1 MATTT
6 TTQKTVRVVIT
17 GDSTGV
23 QQALGQADAK
33 AATVSGTI
41 KSSISAIGAA
51 LNKGGLVS
59 PFSSALEAVGGI
71 FDSLKEKSES
81 LAEKVSTIGAG
92 VAGAGGVLMVASSG
106 QVQALSQLKQSITD
120 TGGSYDDYSDQIDKV
135 VKQQLN
141 VGNSAEN
148 TYGALQTLTSGT
160 GSTTKALSLMTTAA
174 DLAASKHESL
184 NTAATQ
190 LAKVVQGNGSKVLAQ
205 YGITLSA
212 TGYSAANLTAAH
224 KALTAA
230 TTADNNAVNTANNDQ
245 QKVIDTLTLLGAAHK
260 ATAAQIS
267 KTTDAWSTLDQDV
280 PNTPKYAAD
289 QIIYNK
295 SLADMVGPAGL
306 SASQTIQLRN
316 ANDNYQAAQYKV
328 TQTGVAYTAAQKQLA
343 TEQADVTS
351 KTKTGQQAVTELGQ
365 KLAGQASASV
375 SGFTGQLRV
384 LGVKI
389 EDQVATIGQRY
400 GPAITG
406 IGVGITA
413 AGSAVNLASSIMGHF
428 KDTTDAAKDSTE
440 ALTDS
445 ERVAKDA
452 AEAQAIADG
461 EVDTSLLPVILTVG
475 LIVAAIALLAIGIYE
490 LVTHWSA
497 VFGAIKAVV
506 ADAWHFIDG
515 NFIQPVMGAFS
526 AVVDFIRDHWQLILA
541 IITGPIGLAV
551 LAIKDNFNSIINF
564 ISGVPGTILNFFSA
578 LPGQFVTLGWNLVV
592 GIARGIS
599 SGVGQIAH
607 ALDDILHSAVSSIP
621 VLGGVLSHIP
631 GLASGGI
638 VTSPTLAV
646 IGEAGPEAVVP
657 LSGLSNVANN
667 GILPL
672 GSYTGAQ
679 NGSAAY
685 EAAKGAGQVI
695 NFQQVNYTQADPT
708 EIANEVT
715 WNLSR
720 LAS

>member
-23 QQALGQADAK
+23 QQALGAADAK

-41 KSSISAIGAA
+41 KSSINAIGAA

-106 QVQALSQLKQSITD
+106 QVQALAQLKQSITD
-120 TGGSYDDYSDQIDKV
+120 TGGSYDDYSDQIDEV
-135 VKQQLN
+135 VKKQLN

-160 GSTTKALSLMTTAA
+160 GSTSKALGLMSTAA

-190 LAKVVQGNGSKVLAQ
+190 LSKVVQGNGSKVLAQ
-205 YGITLSA
+205 YGITLA
-212 TGYSAANLTAAH
+212 GTGATAAQVASAQ

-230 TTADNNAVNTANNDQ
+230 TTADDNAVQKANDGQ

-260 ATAAQIS
+260 ATATQI
-267 KTTDAWSTLDQDV
+267 KATTDAWSALDQDR
-280 PNTPKYAAD
+280 PNTPQYAAD
-289 QIIYNK
+289 QITYNK
-295 SLADMVGPAGL
+295 ALAAMVGPAGL

-316 ANDNYQAAQYKV
+316 ANDSYQAAQYKV

-343 TEQADVTS
+343 TDQADVTS

-365 KLAGQASASV
+365 KLSGQASASV

-428 KDTTDAAKDSTE
+428 KDTTEASTAAQEGLKAATAE
-440 ALTDS
+440 TALADDGLTVS
-445 ERVAKDA
+445 ETA
-452 AEAQAIADG
+452 A
-461 EVDTSLLPVILTVG
+461 DTAALPLILTVG
-475 LIVAAIALLAIGIYE
+475 LIIAAVALLVIGIYE
-490 LVTHWSA
+490 LVTHWSE

-506 ADAWHFIDG
+506 VDAWHFIDG

-551 LAIKDNFNSIINF
+551 LAIKDNFTSIINF

-592 GIARGIS
+592 GIAHGIS

-621 VLGGVLSHIP
+621 VLGGALSHIP

-638 VTSPTLAV
+638 VMSPTLAV

-657 LSGLSNVANN
+657 LSGLSNVSNN
-667 GILPL
+667 GVLPL

-679 NGSAAY
+679 DGSAAY
-685 EAAKGAGQVI
+685 ETAKGAGQVI